1 MVSSVDEFMNEDFEC
16 IQVFIEGIN
25 AKGIEP
31 MSYLI
36 EIICHARNRTDE
48 LHLFGFDACLD
59 FCFCN
64 EPSQKLGA
72 SDGCLARFTQQGVV
86 FHGVEPKK
94 HLVFS
99 SL

>member
-1 MVSSVDEFMNEDFEC
+1 MNEDFEC

-59 FCFCN
+59 FCFSD
-64 EPSQKLGA
+64 ELSQKLGTSNRGLSCFA
-72 SDGCLARFTQQGVV
+72 QQGVV
-86 FHGVEPKK
+86 LHCVEP
-94 HLVFS
+94 
-99 SL
+99 